1 MDLRRAMYATFTRA
15 RARARS
21 HLTILGDPDVAAE
34 CGFDHLATA
43 LHA

>member
-1 MDLRRAMYATFTRA
+1 MDSIRRAMYAAITRA
-15 RARARS
+15 GS